1 MKFYTIFPSKNVD
14 RDFSF
19 DLKGNRERVLD
30 FFKFDD
36 SSNGFLNN
44 PSINLTYD
52 QEFSI
57 ELNEILNSD
66 FYYSS
71 SGILLFSKRFYEK
84 LNTEL
89 SSECEFFKCLI
100 NNLESDIYALSIK
113 NKYIILDENEK
124 IIEDINFSVK
134 YIVKDEVKP
143 YVYMVTDNFVK
154 LVQDN
159 KFKMQ
164 FLEFN

>member
-1 MKFYTIFPSKNVD
+1 MKFYTIYPSKNID

-19 DLKGNRERVLD
+19 DLKGNQDRVVD

-36 SSNGFLNN
+36 SNSGFLKS
-44 PSINLTYD
+44 PRINLTYD
-52 QEFSI
+52 EEFSI
-57 ELNEILNSD
+57 ELDDILNSD
-66 FYYSS
+66 FYHSS

-84 LNTEL
+84 LEAEL

-100 NNLESDIYALSIK
+100 NNLDSDVYALNIK
-113 NKYIILDENEK
+113 NKFSILDENEK
-124 IIEDINFSVK
+124 IVENKNFSVD
-134 YIVKDEVKP
+134 YILKDEGKP
-143 YVYMVTDNFVK
+143 YIYMVTDNFLK

-159 KFKMQ
+159 KFKME